1 MNTKIKKIL
10 FIFLSLILFLV
21 LLEIVSYFLVNFINN
36 HPLIK
41 KAKNYYNLELAQN
54 ELKVYN
60 NLIPYINGSS
70 ISKLI
75 VESKNASEEI
85 MFYETFSEFKK
96 KNNENILLQ
105 GDSWAH
111 SANLKKIKKKLTIL
125 AKKNNWGL
133 INGGTISYSISPI
146 TVQLDILT
154 KQFKKKP
161 SIIIAIIDQTDFGD
175 ELHRYQS
182 LNLQDLSLQDT
193 QIHNEFKQSFISIID
208 SNRMNSVKIF
218 FMFKEFYSSRYL
230 QLNKG
235 HVATISYVFKRA
247 FYLSTNTLT
256 VLAPLKYGL
265 KDQER
270 KLLAIRFDKYIDKAF
285 KTGIKQLIFVTHPH
299 KNHLTKKNYYKEEMG
314 LFLKNIIKNSSYKKN
329 ILHVDFNKNFQKIY
343 SGYEFEKIFLEND
356 ATSHLTSSTYEN
368 VFFPYIMSKISD

>member
-1 MNTKIKKIL
+1 MNTKIKKNL
-10 FIFLSLILFLV
+10 FIFLSLILFLI

-125 AKKNNWGL
+125 AKK
-133 INGGTISYSISPI
+133 
-146 TVQLDILT
+146 
-154 KQFKKKP
+154 
-161 SIIIAIIDQTDFGD
+161 IIGA
-175 ELHRYQS
+175 
-182 LNLQDLSLQDT
+182 
-193 QIHNEFKQSFISIID
+193 
-208 SNRMNSVKIF
+208 
-218 FMFKEFYSSRYL
+218 
-230 QLNKG
+230 
-235 HVATISYVFKRA
+235 
-247 FYLSTNTLT
+247 
-256 VLAPLKYGL
+256 
-265 KDQER
+265 
-270 KLLAIRFDKYIDKAF
+270 
-285 KTGIKQLIFVTHPH
+285 
-299 KNHLTKKNYYKEEMG
+299 
-314 LFLKNIIKNSSYKKN
+314 
-329 ILHVDFNKNFQKIY
+329 
-343 SGYEFEKIFLEND
+343 
-356 ATSHLTSSTYEN
+356 
-368 VFFPYIMSKISD
+368 

>member
-1 MNTKIKKIL
+1 MNTKIKKFL
-10 FIFLSLILFLV
+10 FIFLSLILFLI

-36 HPLIK
+36 HPLVK

-75 VESKNASEEI
+75 VESKNAFDET

-96 KNNENILLQ
+96 ENDENILLQ

-111 SANLKKIKKKLTIL
+111 KANLKEIKEKLTIL

-133 INGGTISYSISPI
+133 INGGTVSYSISPI
-146 TVQLDILT
+146 TVQLDIIT
-154 KQFKKKP
+154 KKFKKKP

-193 QIHNEFKQSFISIID
+193 QIHNEFKQSFVSIID
-208 SNRMNSVKIF
+208 SNRMNIIKIF
-218 FMFKEFYSSRYL
+218 FMFKEFYSSRYF
-230 QLNKG
+230 QFNKS
-235 HVATISYVFKRA
+235 HIATIGYVFRRV
-247 FYLSTNTLT
+247 FYLSTNTVT

-270 KLLAIRFDKYIDKAF
+270 KLQAHRFDKYIDNAF
-285 KTGIKQLIFVTHPH
+285 QTGIKQLIFVTHPH
-299 KNHLTKKNYYKEEMG
+299 KNHLTSKNYYKEEMG
-314 LFLKNIIKNSSYKKN
+314 LFLENIIKNSSYKNN

-343 SGYEFEKIFLEND
+343 GGYEFEKIFLQND
-356 ATSHLTSSTYEN
+356 VTSHLTVSTYEN
-368 VFFPYIMSKISD
+368 VFFPYILSKVSD

>member
-1 MNTKIKKIL
+1 MSTKIKKLL
-10 FIFLSLILFLV
+10 FIFLSLMLFLV

-75 VESKNASEEI
+75 LESKDVFDET
-85 MFYETFSEFKK
+85 MFYETFSKFKK
-96 KNNENILLQ
+96 ENNENILLQ

-111 SANLKKIKKKLTIL
+111 TANLKKIKEKLTIL

-133 INGGTISYSISPI
+133 INGGTISYSVSPI
-146 TVQLDILT
+146 TVQLDIIT
-154 KQFKKKP
+154 KKFKKKP

-182 LNLQDLSLQDT
+182 LNIQDLSLQDT
-193 QIHNEFKQSFISIID
+193 QINNEFKQSFVSIID

-218 FMFKEFYSSRYL
+218 CMFKEFYSSRYL
-230 QLNKG
+230 QFNKS
-235 HVATISYVFKRA
+235 HIATIGYVFKRV

-285 KTGIKQLIFVTHPH
+285 KTGIKKLIFVTHPH

-329 ILHVDFNKNFQKIY
+329 ILHIDFNKNFQKIY
-343 SGYEFEKIFLEND
+343 NGYEFEKIFLQND
-356 ATSHLTSSTYEN
+356 VTSHLTASTYES
-368 VFFPYIMSKISD
+368 VFFPYIISKVSD

>member
-1 MNTKIKKIL
+1 MSTKIKKLL
-10 FIFLSLILFLV
+10 FIFLSLMLFLV

-60 NLIPYINGSS
+60 NLIPYINDSS

-75 VESKNASEEI
+75 LESKDVFDET
-85 MFYETFSEFKK
+85 MFYETFSKFKK
-96 KNNENILLQ
+96 ENNENILLQ

-111 SANLKKIKKKLTIL
+111 AANLKKIKEKLAIL

-133 INGGTISYSISPI
+133 INGGTISYSISPM
-146 TVQLDILT
+146 TVQLDIIT
-154 KQFKKKP
+154 KKFKKKP

-193 QIHNEFKQSFISIID
+193 QINNEFKQSFVSIID
-208 SNRMNSVKIF
+208 SNRMNSIKIF
-218 FMFKEFYSSRYL
+218 CMFKEFYSSRYF
-230 QLNKG
+230 QFNKS
-235 HVATISYVFKRA
+235 HVATIGYVFKRV
-247 FYLSTNTLT
+247 FYLSTNTMS

-270 KLLAIRFDKYIDKAF
+270 KSQALRFDKYIDNAF

-299 KNHLTKKNYYKEEMG
+299 KNHLIRKNYYKEEMG
-314 LFLKNIIKNSSYKKN
+314 LFLENIIKNSSYKKN
-329 ILHVDFNKNFQKIY
+329 ILHVDFNKNFRKIY
-343 SGYEFEKIFLEND
+343 SGYEFEKIFLQND
-356 ATSHLTSSTYEN
+356 VTSHLTVSAYEN
-368 VFFPYIMSKISD
+368 VFFPYILSKVSD

>member
-75 VESKNASEEI
+75 VESKNASEET

-182 LNLQDLSLQDT
+182 LNLQDLSLHDT
-193 QIHNEFKQSFISIID
+193 QIHNEFIQSFISIID
-208 SNRMNSVKIF
+208 SNCINSDKIF
-218 FMFKEFYSSRYL
+218 FIFKEFYSSRYL

-235 HVATISYVFKRA
+235 HVATIGYVFKRA
-247 FYLSTNTLT
+247 FYLSTNTST

>member
-1 MNTKIKKIL
+1 M
-10 FIFLSLILFLV
+10 
-21 LLEIVSYFLVNFINN
+21 
-36 HPLIK
+36 
-41 KAKNYYNLELAQN
+41 
-54 ELKVYN
+54 
-60 NLIPYINGSS
+60 
-70 ISKLI
+70 
-75 VESKNASEEI
+75 
-85 MFYETFSEFKK
+85 
-96 KNNENILLQ
+96 
-105 GDSWAH
+105 
-111 SANLKKIKKKLTIL
+111 
-125 AKKNNWGL
+125 
-133 INGGTISYSISPI
+133 
-146 TVQLDILT
+146 
-154 KQFKKKP
+154 
-161 SIIIAIIDQTDFGD
+161 
-175 ELHRYQS
+175 LHRYQS

-193 QIHNEFKQSFISIID
+193 QIHNEFKKSFISIID

-218 FMFKEFYSSRYL
+218 LMFKEFYSSRYL

-299 KNHLTKKNYYKEEMG
+299 KNHLTKKDYYKEEMG

-343 SGYEFEKIFLEND
+343 SGYEFKKIFLQND
-356 ATSHLTSSTYEN
+356 VTSHLTASTYEN
-368 VFFPYIMSKISD
+368 VFFPYIMSKVSD

>member
-1 MNTKIKKIL
+1 MSTKIKKLL
-10 FIFLSLILFLV
+10 FIFLSLMLFLV

-75 VESKNASEEI
+75 LESKDVFDET
-85 MFYETFSEFKK
+85 MFYETFSKFKK
-96 KNNENILLQ
+96 ENNENILLQ

-111 SANLKKIKKKLTIL
+111 TANLKKIKEKLTIL

-133 INGGTISYSISPI
+133 INGGTISYSVSPI
-146 TVQLDILT
+146 TVQLDIIT
-154 KQFKKKP
+154 KKFKKKP

-182 LNLQDLSLQDT
+182 LNLKDLSLQDT
-193 QIHNEFKQSFISIID
+193 QIHNEFKQSFVSIID
-208 SNRMNSVKIF
+208 SNRMNSIKIF
-218 FMFKEFYSSRYL
+218 CMFKEFYSSRYS
-230 QLNKG
+230 QFNRN
-235 HVATISYVFKRA
+235 HVATIGYVFKRV

-270 KLLAIRFDKYIDKAF
+270 KLLAHRFDKYINKAF

-299 KNHLTKKNYYKEEMG
+299 KNHLTKKIYYKEEMG
-314 LFLKNIIKNSSYKKN
+314 AFLENIIKNSSYKKN
-329 ILHVDFNKNFQKIY
+329 ILHVDFKKNFRKIY
-343 SGYEFEKIFLEND
+343 SGYDLEKIFLQND
-356 ATSHLTSSTYEN
+356 VSSHLTVSAYDN
-368 VFFPYIMSKISD
+368 VFFPYVISKVSD

>member
-1 MNTKIKKIL
+1 MNTKIKKNL
-10 FIFLSLILFLV
+10 FIFLSLILFLI

-193 QIHNEFKQSFISIID
+193 QIHNEFKKSFISIID
-208 SNRMNSVKIF
+208 SNRMSSVKIF
-218 FMFKEFYSSRYL
+218 LMFKEFYSSRYL

-299 KNHLTKKNYYKEEMG
+299 KNHLTKKDYYKEEMG

-343 SGYEFEKIFLEND
+343 SGYEFKKIFLQND
-356 ATSHLTSSTYEN
+356 VTSHLTASTYEN
-368 VFFPYIMSKISD
+368 VFFPYIMSKVSD

>member
-75 VESKNASEEI
+75 VESKNASEET

-235 HVATISYVFKRA
+235 HVATIGYVFKRA
-247 FYLSTNTLT
+247 FYLSTNTST

>member
-1 MNTKIKKIL
+1 MNTKIKKLL
-10 FIFLSLILFLV
+10 FIILSLILFLI
-21 LLEIVSYFLVNFINN
+21 LLEIVSYFLVNIINN

-54 ELKVYN
+54 ELKAYN

-75 VESKNASEEI
+75 VESKNTFDEI

-111 SANLKKIKKKLTIL
+111 AANLKKIKEKLTIL

-133 INGGTISYSISPI
+133 INGGTISYSISPM
-146 TVQLDILT
+146 TVQLDIIT
-154 KQFKKKP
+154 KKFKKKP

-193 QIHNEFKQSFISIID
+193 QIHNECT
-208 SNRMNSVKIF
+208 V
-218 FMFKEFYSSRYL
+218 
-230 QLNKG
+230 
-235 HVATISYVFKRA
+235 V
-247 FYLSTNTLT
+247 ST
-256 VLAPLKYGL
+256 
-265 KDQER
+265 R
-270 KLLAIRFDKYIDKAF
+270 
-285 KTGIKQLIFVTHPH
+285 
-299 KNHLTKKNYYKEEMG
+299 
-314 LFLKNIIKNSSYKKN
+314 
-329 ILHVDFNKNFQKIY
+329 
-343 SGYEFEKIFLEND
+343 
-356 ATSHLTSSTYEN
+356 
-368 VFFPYIMSKISD
+368 

>member
-75 VESKNASEEI
+75 VESKNASEET

-235 HVATISYVFKRA
+235 HVATIGYVFKRA
-247 FYLSTNTLT
+247 FYLSTNTST

-314 LFLKNIIKNSSYKKN
+314 FFLKNIIKNSSYKKN

>member
-1 MNTKIKKIL
+1 MNTKIKKLL
-10 FIFLSLILFLV
+10 FIFLSLILFLI
-21 LLEIVSYFLVNFINN
+21 LLEIVSYFLVNIINN
-36 HPLIK
+36 HPLVK
-41 KAKNYYNLELAQN
+41 KGKNYYNLELAQN
-54 ELKVYN
+54 ELKAYN

-75 VESKNASEEI
+75 VESKNTFDEI

-111 SANLKKIKKKLTIL
+111 AANLKKIKEKLTIL

-133 INGGTISYSISPI
+133 INGGTTSYSISPI
-146 TVQLDILT
+146 TVQLDIIT
-154 KQFKKKP
+154 KKFKKKP

-193 QIHNEFKQSFISIID
+193 QIHNEFKQSFVTIID
-208 SNRMNSVKIF
+208 SNRMNSIKIF
-218 FMFKEFYSSRYL
+218 CMFKEFYSSRYF
-230 QLNKG
+230 QFNKS
-235 HVATISYVFKRA
+235 HVATIGYVFKRV
-247 FYLSTNTLT
+247 FYLSTNTMS

-265 KDQER
+265 KDQE
-270 KLLAIRFDKYIDKAF
+270 KKSQALRFDKYIDNAF

-299 KNHLTKKNYYKEEMG
+299 KNHLIRKNYYKEEMG

-343 SGYEFEKIFLEND
+343 SGYEFEKIFLQND
-356 ATSHLTSSTYEN
+356 VTSHLTVGAYEN
-368 VFFPYIMSKISD
+368 VFFPYILSKVSD

>member
-1 MNTKIKKIL
+1 MNTKTKKLL
-10 FIFLSLILFLV
+10 FIFLSLILFLL

-75 VESKNASEEI
+75 VESKSVFDET
-85 MFYETFSEFKK
+85 MFYETFLEFKK

-111 SANLKKIKKKLTIL
+111 SANVKKIKEKLIIL

-133 INGGTISYSISPI
+133 INGGTISYSISPM
-146 TVQLDILT
+146 TVQLDIIT
-154 KQFKKKP
+154 KKFKKKP

-182 LNLQDLSLQDT
+182 LNLQNLSLQDT
-193 QIHNEFKQSFISIID
+193 QIHNEFKQSFVSIID
-208 SNRMNSVKIF
+208 SNRMNSIKIF
-218 FMFKEFYSSRYL
+218 CMFKEFYFSRYF
-230 QLNKG
+230 QLNKS
-235 HVATISYVFKRA
+235 HVATVGYVFKRV

-270 KLLAIRFDKYIDKAF
+270 KLLALRFNKYIDNAF

-299 KNHLTKKNYYKEEMG
+299 KNHLIKKSYYKEEMG
-314 LFLKNIIKNSSYKKN
+314 LFLENIIKNSSYKKN

-343 SGYEFEKIFLEND
+343 KGYEFEKIFLQND
-356 ATSHLTSSTYEN
+356 VTSHLTVSTYEN
-368 VFFPYIMSKISD
+368 VFFPYIMSKASD